1 MPILFDMELRA
12 ARRDRAKRIGA
23 ELFLLERAFEDC
35 LDRLSLIQQHFEHAL
50 LLGCPDPSWR
60 SRLLEFARNVD
71 VLDPGAL
78 FSRAVNG
85 RQIVEDQWEPEPG
98 RYDVVLAIGTLDAVN
113 DLPRALIAIRFGMKS
128 DGLLIGAISG
138 GNTLPRLRSA
148 MRAADAVLGAA
159 SPHVHPRIEAAAL
172 APLLQQAG
180 FANPVVDVD
189 RLAVSYRS
197 LGKLVSDLRRMGAT
211 NILAHR
217 SRRSLSRRAF
227 ADAAEEFAS
236 ASNEGRTEE
245 VFEILHFAGWAKPF
259 GPE

>member
-12 ARRDRAKRIGA
+12 ARRDRAKRAGP

-35 LDRLSLIQQHFEHAL
+35 LDRLSLIQQRFEQAL
-50 LLGCPDPSWR
+50 LLGCPDAGWPT
-60 SRLLEFARNVD
+60 RLLEFVKEVD

-78 FSRAVNG
+78 FSRAGNG
-85 RQIVEDQWEPEPG
+85 QPVIEDQWEPEPAK
-98 RYDVVLAIGTLDAVN
+98 YDVVLAIGTLDTVN
-113 DLPRALIAIRFGMKS
+113 DLPRALIAIRFGMKP

-138 GNTLPRLRSA
+138 GNTMPRLRSA
-148 MRAADAVLGAA
+148 MRAADAVLGTA

-180 FANPVVDVD
+180 FASPVVDVD
-189 RLAVSYRS
+189 RIAVSYPS

-211 NILAHR
+211 NILEGR
-217 SRRSLSRRAF
+217 SRQPLSLHAF
-227 ADAAEEFAS
+227 AAAADDFAS
-236 ASNEGRTEE
+236 GGREGRTEE

-259 GPE
+259 DHQ